1 MSITF
6 STCFYNFK
14 SKFDENV
21 YIEWMNNMLSMVNN
35 YYLVVYTEEN
45 SLHLF
50 EKYKSNEKIKIIVK
64 PFENFYFYKYEKLWI
79 ENHKSNSTLSSVDW
93 KVIML
98 WCEKMSFVNE
108 TIQEKYF
115 ETEMYGWCDIG
126 YFRCRNDDLK
136 LYQLMEW
143 PNKEKINSLDIHKI
157 HYACVSNNDEIFN
170 KIKNIVLDKNEY
182 DLPNHPL
189 PELERSIAGG
199 FFICH
204 YSKLNWW
211 LNTFESK
218 LVAYFDHGY
227 LVKDDQMIITNCYF
241 LNEEH
246 FVLHR
251 ENDSNFDN
259 WFMFQ
264 RILL

>member
-79 ENHKSNSTLSSVDW
+79 ENHKSNSTLSNVDW

-136 LYQLMEW
+136 LYKLMEW
-143 PNKEKINSLDIHKI
+143 PNKEK
-157 HYACVSNNDEIFN
+157 
-170 KIKNIVLDKNEY
+170 
-182 DLPNHPL
+182 
-189 PELERSIAGG
+189 
-199 FFICH
+199 
-204 YSKLNWW
+204 
-211 LNTFESK
+211 
-218 LVAYFDHGY
+218 
-227 LVKDDQMIITNCYF
+227 
-241 LNEEH
+241 
-246 FVLHR
+246 
-251 ENDSNFDN
+251 
-259 WFMFQ
+259 
-264 RILL
+264 